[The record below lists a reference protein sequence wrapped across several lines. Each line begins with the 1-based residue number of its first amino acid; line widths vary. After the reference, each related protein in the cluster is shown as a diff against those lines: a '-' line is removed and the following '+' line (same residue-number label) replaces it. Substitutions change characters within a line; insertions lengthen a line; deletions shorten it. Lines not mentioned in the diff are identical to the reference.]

1 MVTRL
6 TGMSSGLDTDTLIK
20 QLMKANRIP
29 VDKMGQQKQIVEW
42 QRDAYKEI
50 NAKILDFRNNK
61 LFNFKR
67 EGTFAA
73 KTMTTVGDTS
83 AVGAQVTADAVPG
96 SLKVEVTQLAVP
108 SISTSTSAITAD
120 TAFKTNALLK
130 DTEFAAGFTPVSPAT
145 TPATYQEFDIT
156 VNSKTIRINPNTDSM
171 DSVMSKIS
179 SQAGVTAFYDSTNR
193 VVSLSGGGQAI
204 SVSGNFLTNALKLG
218 AGSAPSDAQLKI
230 NGVATTRSSNSFA
243 VNGVNITLNGVGT
256 TTIDVKSDT
265 DKVVE
270 SIKTFLSDYNSL
282 LKTVQD
288 KVGED
293 KFRTYTP
300 LTSEQKEAMK
310 DTEIELWENKA
321 KSGLLRND
329 SILMGLG
336 NTMRTSMSDPVETGN
351 ANYKTLSSIGIQ
363 TGSYT
368 EKGQL
373 YITSETKLREAI
385 EKDPQAVINL
395 FTQDGNG
402 DTNRSDVGVGERLYQ
417 DLMGSLEKIAKKA
430 GTSAFSDMSVFKSDS
445 DLGKRLTD
453 LNTRIDT
460 ANDRLADIENRYYKQ
475 FAAMEAAMN
484 KYNSQSSYLSN
495 AFSS

>member
-1 MVTRL
+1 MVNRI
-6 TGMSSGLDTDTLIK
+6 TGITSGLDTDTLIS

-29 VDKMGQQKQIVEW
+29 VDKMAQQKQTVEW

-73 KTMTTVGDTS
+73 KTLTTVGDTS
-83 AVGAQVTADAVPG
+83 AVGAKATSSSVPG
-96 SLKVEVTQLAVP
+96 TLKVEVVSLAQP
-108 SISTSTSAITAD
+108 SVSTSTAAITAD
-120 TAFKTNALLK
+120 PAFKTNVPLK
-130 DTEFAAGFTPVSPAT
+130 DTEFVAGFTPVAPAT
-145 TPATYQEFDIT
+145 TPPTYQEFDIT
-156 VNSKTIRINPNTDSM
+156 VNSKVIRINPNTDSL
-171 DSVMSKIS
+171 DSMMSKIS

-193 VVSLSGGGQAI
+193 VVSMSGGGQAI
-204 SVSGNFLTNALKLG
+204 SVAGDFLTNTLKLG
-218 AGSAPSDAQLKI
+218 AGSAPVDAQLKI
-230 NGVATTRSSNSFA
+230 NGVATTRASNSFS
-243 VNGVNITLNGVGT
+243 VNGVDITLNGVGT

-265 DKVVE
+265 DKVME
-270 SIKTFLSDYNSL
+270 SIKTFITDYNSM
-282 LKTVQD
+282 LKTIQE
-288 KVGED
+288 KLGED
-293 KFRTYTP
+293 KFRDYTP

-310 DTEIELWENKA
+310 DKDIELWEGKA

-329 SILMGLG
+329 SILSALA
-336 NTMRTSMSDPVETGN
+336 NTMRSSMSTPVETGN
-351 ANYKTLSSIGIQ
+351 PNYKTLSAIGIDS
-363 TGSYT
+363 GSYL

-373 YITSETKLREAI
+373 YIKSETKLREAI

-402 DTNRSDVGVGERLYQ
+402 DTDRSDVGVGERLYQ

-453 LNTRIDT
+453 LNTRI
-460 ANDRLADIENRYYKQ
+460 AKGNERLADIENRYYKQ
-475 FAAMEAAMN
+475 FAAMEAAMS
-484 KYNSQSSYLSN
+484 KYNSQSSYLAN